1 MTHDTKI
8 VCSCTTILPPYRM
21 DGTKE
26 GTFMFYAC
34 PVCGQH
40 FKLEEIH
47 DIEFEIQQGIEH
59 MEG

>member
-1 MTHDTKI
+1 
-8 VCSCTTILPPYRM
+8 
-21 DGTKE
+21 
-26 GTFMFYAC
+26 MFYAC